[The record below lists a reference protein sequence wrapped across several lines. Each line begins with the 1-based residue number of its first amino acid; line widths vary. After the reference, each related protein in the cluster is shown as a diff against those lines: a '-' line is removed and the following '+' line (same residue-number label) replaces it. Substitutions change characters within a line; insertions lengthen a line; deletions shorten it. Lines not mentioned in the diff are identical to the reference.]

1 MGWIVYNEF
10 FFSNVVM
17 QRIRKQKIVTKV
29 KKDLFP
35 GNPPFLGLTDFGS
48 FQSADNLVDGLTKAA
63 EEVLLE

>member
-1 MGWIVYNEF
+1 
-10 FFSNVVM
+10 M
-17 QRIRKQKIVTKV
+17 QRIREQKIVTKV

-35 GNPPFLGLTDFGS
+35 GKPPFLGLTDFGS